1 MRSGGDSLP
10 IGGIFLIFNV
20 GGRATG
26 SYLWQGFMF
35 MQAIVKKKKKK
46 KDSSENCPILLF
58 RILMPFFYFNVP
70 FQVALGGT
78 KTFLGR
84 E

>member
-1 MRSGGDSLP
+1 M
-10 IGGIFLIFNV
+10 
-20 GGRATG
+20 A
-26 SYLWQGFMF
+26 GFHVH
-35 MQAIVKKKKKK
+35 AGNCKKKKKKKK